1 MKKVNKSVLI
11 TGSRGFIGSH
21 LKNTLEKRNYEVHE
35 LKGDIREISNYKNSV
50 DIIFHLAAIT
60 KSIEFIENQSRCFD
74 INISGTQAI
83 LNYCKKNNARLIFMS
98 TSAVY
103 KSPEVDTLINED
115 YPLQPKNSYAISK
128 YIAENLCKQYY
139 DSFGFPITILRIF
152 NLYGEG
158 KKEPYLGP
166 YIINRLVKDELIE
179 LRMPDAKRD
188 LIYVEDVV
196 NAIIAAS
203 MHQRNQLKI
212 YNIGTGRNVRVID
225 FLHTAEQ
232 IFQKKAKIKV
242 VGDKYKEVPSMIAD
256 NKKALKELRLIINF
270 NLKDGIQKI
279 KESLESS

>member
-1 MKKVNKSVLI
+1 LKPSVLI
-11 TGSRGFIGSH
+11 TGSRGFLGIH
-21 LKNTLEKRNYEVHE
+21 LKKALKLLDYEVHE
-35 LKGDIREISNYKNSV
+35 YVGDIREINGFNKPINV
-50 DIIFHLAAIT
+50 VFHLAAKT
-60 KSIEFIENQSRCFD
+60 KGIEFIKNKSTCFD
-74 INISGTQAI
+74 INITGTQQI
-83 LNYCKKNNARLIFMS
+83 LNYCTKNNARLIFMS

-158 KKEPYLGP
+158 QKEPYLVP

-188 LIYVEDVV
+188 LIYVDDAV

-203 MHQRNQLKI
+203 VHQKNQLKI
-212 YNIGTGRNVRVID
+212 YNIGSGRNVRVID

-242 VGDKYKEVPSMIAD
+242 VGDKYKEVPSMVAD

-270 NLKDGIQKI
+270 GLKDGIQKI
-279 KESLESS
+279 KESIESS